1 MKVINTKSIIIA
13 AITFVLFLVGSM
25 LIVNKCTGAS
35 NDIAIVGDTLTSE
48 GKVMEF
54 DYQNHKFINI
64 VKSDENGNAE
74 SFVVHDPNCRCSIKK
89 LNNIT
94 TVITN
99 NDNHNSMSSDS
110 IIKANF
116 RVVLS
121 KLNSLHNDNIV
132 LMKEVK
138 TLRVEVAMLKKMKTN
153 CAYKP
158 VHRKAQPK
166 KRR

>member
-1 MKVINTKSIIIA
+1 MKANTKNIIITS
-13 AITFVLFLVGSM
+13 ITFILFLVGSM
-25 LIVNKCTGAS
+25 LVANKCSGS
-35 NDIAIVGDTLTSE
+35 LNDIAIVGDTLTSE

-64 VKSDENGNAE
+64 VKVDENGNQE
-74 SFVVHDPNCRCSIKK
+74 SFVVHDPNCRCSVKK

-99 NDNHNSMSSDS
+99 NDNHNKLSSDS
-110 IIKANF
+110 IVKANF

-121 KLNSLHNDNIV
+121 KLNSLHNDNV
-132 LMKEVK
+132 ALMKEVK
-138 TLRVEVAMLKKMKTN
+138 TLRTEVAMLKKMKTN
-153 CAYKP
+153 CPHRHVYKK
-158 VHRKAQPK
+158 VQSR

>member
-1 MKVINTKSIIIA
+1 
-13 AITFVLFLVGSM
+13 
-25 LIVNKCTGAS
+25 
-35 NDIAIVGDTLTSE
+35 
-48 GKVMEF
+48 MEF

-121 KLNSLHNDNIV
+121 KLNSLHNDNII

-158 VHRKAQPK
+158 VHKKVQPK